1 MSSHAPRRL
10 TDADARP
17 IGGRGWPAYWL
28 CLLVGTV
35 SLAVAILVGLLA
47 GAADGQG
54 LRRFGFAYLTAY
66 AFVLSIALGAL
77 FFVLI
82 MHLFRAGWSVMLRR
96 IPEAIAASMPTL
108 AALFLPILLL
118 MTFGGGSIYLWN
130 DPVAQAGHHEPVEHA
145 PEHVSNHTSTPAPG
159 AAASAAVSPEHADA
173 PIHLALLEHGAKDTA
188 AEAAAPHAELPRE
201 LGVEE
206 PHPFTGRDAAHADVQ
221 EGVASIFDYR
231 EHMHLIQELVSA
243 KQPYL
248 TTWFFTLRWVFYL
261 GVWITMGSLFWRWS
275 TQQDVDGDP
284 RRTRW
289 AEMLAAPGTLLF
301 ALTLTF
307 AAFDLIMS
315 LDPVWFSTIFGV
327 YYFAGCALSIM
338 ATLILV
344 LLGLQRL
351 GYVPAIAVE
360 HYHDLGKLMF
370 AFVFLWGYIAF
381 SQYILIW
388 YANLPEETYW
398 FDVRGMTTHGEAV
411 PGVWGWSVVAL
422 ILLFGHLLIP
432 FAGLLSRHV
441 KRNMKALAF
450 WAGWLLVMHYLDL
463 YWLIW
468 PVLGMDSGVDYL
480 ILIDPLLAVLTLL
493 GVGGLFAAAVIRTLA
508 GRPLIPVGD
517 PRLDE
522 SLAFKNL

>member
-1 MSSHAPRRL
+1 MAHHAPPRL
-10 TDADARP
+10 TDADTRP
-17 IGGRGWPAYWL
+17 IGARGWPAYWL

-35 SLAVAILVGLLA
+35 ALAAAVLIGLLA

-54 LRRFGFAYLTAY
+54 LRRFGFAYVTAY
-66 AFVLSIALGAL
+66 AYVLSIALGAL
-77 FFVLI
+77 FFVLV
-82 MHLFRAGWSVMLRR
+82 MNLFRAGWSVLLRR
-96 IPEAIAASMPTL
+96 IPEAMAASMPTL

-118 MTFGGGSIYLWN
+118 MSFGGGSIYLWA
-130 DPVAQAGHHEPVEHA
+130 DPAVQAGHHEQAPHEPVH
-145 PEHVSNHTSTPAPG
+145 SSTPHGDG
-159 AAASAAVSPEHADA
+159 AATLVAVPPAPHPHPSPAIYRVADA
-173 PIHLALLEHGAKDTA
+173 
-188 AEAAAPHAELPRE
+188 PRE
-201 LGVEE
+201 LGPEE

-221 EGVASIFDYR
+221 EGVASIFDYQ
-231 EHMHLIQELVSA
+231 EHLHLIQELVSA

-248 TTWFFTLRWVFYL
+248 TTWFFTLRWVLYL
-261 GVWITMGSLFWRWS
+261 GIWITLGGLYWRWS
-275 TQQDVDGDP
+275 TRQDVDGDP

-327 YYFAGCALSIM
+327 YYFAGCALSII

-344 LLGLQRL
+344 FLGLQRL
-351 GYVPAIAVE
+351 GFVPAISVE

-370 AFVFLWGYIAF
+370 AFVFFWGYIAF
-381 SQYILIW
+381 SQYMLIW

-398 FDVRGMTTHGEAV
+398 FDVRGLTTHYEAV
-411 PGVWGWSVVAL
+411 PGVWGWSVVGL

-450 WAGWLLVMHYLDL
+450 WAVWLLAMHYLDL

-480 ILIDPLLAVLTLL
+480 ILIDPLLAALTLL
-493 GVGGLFAAAVIRTLA
+493 GVGGLFAAAVLRNLA
-508 GRPLIPVGD
+508 GRPLVPIGD